1 VRASQFLEVLPVQRE
16 RACRQQRDHRGA
28 ALAVGQDQGE
38 LTEGVA
44 RAEHGVGDDVA
55 ELGGAPDRDQSRFDQ
70 MDGVAEVTLV
80 EDHFTRLETRTA
92 CAPHD
97 LAAVLLGQL
106 IEDRLG
112 HGPKYCPIMADRA
125 DPTGPDWDREA
136 TATSLARL
144 RADTRAKS
152 VSFAVL
158 RDDVIEYVAGDGPG
172 ADAII
177 GTRMPVTNGFAGY
190 CASSGQSIEVVDPQR
205 DARFGRDVAERSGI
219 MPARLL
225 VVPVQRGGH
234 TIGVVTVI
242 DRDFSVARAIDRA
255 AVTATEI
262 AEQLDA
268 TADDEADLDGELA
281 DVWSRL
287 GPRQRARA
295 LDFLERLD
303 VEPPEDEERP
313 AWSEAFEPDRLPS
326 VAIPRL
332 LAPISRAA
340 AFGRSTGA
348 GVRVAVLDSGI
359 DATHPD
365 VGAIQGSV
373 AFEPVPD
380 RPGEVVMHETAAED
394 VNGHGTACA
403 SVIRS
408 IAPDCE
414 LFSVRVL
421 SARGTTRGYVFS
433 AGIEWAIDNGMH
445 VVNLSLS
452 SSSDDY
458 FGPLHELADR
468 AAFANVMLVGAMANT
483 RKPTYPSEFAS
494 VFSVA
499 SHDRDD
505 PLAFDYNPHGPAE
518 WGARGI
524 DVPVAWL
531 DHATLEV
538 TGNSFAAS
546 HLAGILALLL
556 GEHPG
561 LTPFQAKA
569 ILSSVAGNAVAAR
582 NGGPVSDR

>member
-1 VRASQFLEVLPVQRE
+1 
-16 RACRQQRDHRGA
+16 
-28 ALAVGQDQGE
+28 
-38 LTEGVA
+38 
-44 RAEHGVGDDVA
+44 
-55 ELGGAPDRDQSRFDQ
+55 
-70 MDGVAEVTLV
+70 
-80 EDHFTRLETRTA
+80 
-92 CAPHD
+92 
-97 LAAVLLGQL
+97 
-106 IEDRLG
+106 
-112 HGPKYCPIMADRA
+112 MADGA
-125 DPTGPDWDREA
+125 DPSGPDWDRGA
-136 TATSLARL
+136 TAASLTRL
-144 RADTRAKS
+144 LADTRAKS
-152 VSFAVL
+152 VSLALL
-158 RDDVIEYVAGDGPG
+158 RDDVLEYVAADGPG
-172 ADAII
+172 GDAII

-205 DARFGRDVAERSGI
+205 DARFGRDVAERTGI

-225 VVPVQRGGH
+225 VVPVQRAGS

-242 DRDFSVARAIDRA
+242 DRDPSVARAIDRA
-255 AVTATEI
+255 VVAATEI
-262 AEQLDA
+262 ADQLDLGE
-268 TADDEADLDGELA
+268 DEDLDRELA

-287 GPRQRARA
+287 GPRQRTRA

-303 VEPPEDEERP
+303 IEPPEDEERP

-326 VAIPRL
+326 ITIPRVL
-332 LAPISRAA
+332 SPISRAT
-340 AFGRSTGA
+340 AFGDSTGA

-373 AFEPVPD
+373 AFEPDPD
-380 RPGEVVMHETAAED
+380 RPGDVVMSDNTPGD

-414 LFSVRVL
+414 LYSVRVL
-421 SARGTTRGYVFS
+421 SARGTTRGYVFA
-433 AGIEWAIDNGMH
+433 AGIEWAIDHGMH

-468 AAFANVMLVGAMANT
+468 AAFANVMLVSAMANT

-546 HLAGILALLL
+546 HLAGLLALLL

-569 ILSSVAGNAVAAR
+569 ILSSVAENAVAEPD
-582 NGGPVSDR
+582 GGPVSGR

>member
-1 VRASQFLEVLPVQRE
+1 
-16 RACRQQRDHRGA
+16 
-28 ALAVGQDQGE
+28 
-38 LTEGVA
+38 
-44 RAEHGVGDDVA
+44 
-55 ELGGAPDRDQSRFDQ
+55 
-70 MDGVAEVTLV
+70 
-80 EDHFTRLETRTA
+80 
-92 CAPHD
+92 
-97 LAAVLLGQL
+97 
-106 IEDRLG
+106 
-112 HGPKYCPIMADRA
+112 MADGA
-125 DPTGPDWDREA
+125 DPIGPGWDRQA

-152 VSFAVL
+152 VSFALL
-158 RDDVIEYVAGDGPG
+158 RDDEALLEYVAADGPG
-172 ADAII
+172 ADAIL

-205 DARFGRDVAERSGI
+205 DARFGRDVAERTGI

-225 VVPVQRGGH
+225 VVPVQHGGH

-242 DRDFSVARAIDRA
+242 DRDLSVARASDRA
-255 AVTATEI
+255 AVAATEI
-262 AEQLDA
+262 AEQLD
-268 TADDEADLDGELA
+268 TYADDEDLDRDLA
-281 DVWSRL
+281 DVWARL

-303 VEPPEDEERP
+303 VEPPDDEERP

-326 VAIPRL
+326 VTVPHI
-332 LAPISRAA
+332 LAPLSHEA
-340 AFGRSTGA
+340 AFGQSTGK

-373 AFEPVPD
+373 AFEADPD
-380 RPGEVVMHETAAED
+380 RAGDVVMHENAPGD

-421 SARGTTRGYVFS
+421 SARGTTRGYVFA
-433 AGIEWAIDNGMH
+433 AGIEWAIEHGMH

-505 PLAFDYNPHGPAE
+505 PLAFDYNPRGPAE
-518 WGARGI
+518 WGARGF

-531 DHATLEV
+531 DHATLEA
-538 TGNSFAAS
+538 TGNSFAAA
-546 HLAGILALLL
+546 HLAGILARLL
-556 GEHPG
+556 GQHPG

-569 ILSSVAGNAVAAR
+569 ILSSIAENVQA
-582 NGGPVSDR
+582 